1 MTKPHYP
8 SSPLPRRPSAPRGLR
23 RTAQQAVRVFRPSD
37 GTSVLQLHPDEVDPI
52 LTRKALDL
60 AMRVAEM
67 MLSHGASANDV
78 TLNALRITKAF
89 GLKAVHVDV
98 TYTSISVSHYRGHD
112 REPLTTLRVVRA
124 RSIDY
129 TRLQR
134 LQALVHRIEEE
145 QDVDEAFEVFAAIVR
160 APHPYRRWV
169 VTFGNAGVAAAVCVL
184 LNASFLITIVA
195 FLASAAIDLLIGWLA
210 RKQVPPFFMQVFAAA
225 IPTVAATALM
235 AGAYQGITWLEGVRP
250 ELIVAGGIVMMLSGL
265 SVVGAAQDAIDGYYV
280 TAGARSFEV
289 VILTLGIV
297 VGILMTLQLA
307 QRVGI
312 PVVLSGA
319 APPLGSLAQQLGGA
333 LLISAFFAISTYAG
347 PRTVVLCAGMGVLGW
362 VGYLAGTL
370 IGLGSISSS
379 AVGAFVAAMVSVHL
393 GRRLAVPSLALT
405 TAALVPLMPGS
416 MVYRG
421 LLEIMVHAGSR
432 TSFGEGTMTLLNAA
446 GVGLA
451 LAAGASLGTYLA
463 RPGRSNLRHASPR
476 GDGSRADKA
485 VAAGSPEAEGAT
497 QRLEAATTGTLPVVQ
512 VDGIRPE

>member
-1 MTKPHYP
+1 M
-8 SSPLPRRPSAPRGLR
+8 
-23 RTAQQAVRVFRPSD
+23 
-37 GTSVLQLHPDEVDPI
+37 DPI

-250 ELIVAGGIVMMLSGL
+250 ELIV
-265 SVVGAAQDAIDGYYV
+265 GAAQDAIDGYYV

-319 APPLGSLAQQLGGA
+319 APPLGSLAQQLGGS

-347 PRTVVLCAGMGVLGW
+347 PRTVVLFPGMGVLGW

-370 IGLGSISSS
+370 PSLGS
-379 AVGAFVAAMVSVHL
+379 SVL
-393 GRRLAVPSLALT
+393 DAPPAGQTAI
-405 TAALVPLMPGS
+405 TAA
-416 MVYRG
+416 
-421 LLEIMVHAGSR
+421 
-432 TSFGEGTMTLLNAA
+432 TLLWVLQIKREPMSAIA
-446 GVGLA
+446 CSR
-451 LAAGASLGTYLA
+451 ASL
-463 RPGRSNLRHASPR
+463 
-476 GDGSRADKA
+476 RAF
-485 VAAGSPEAEGAT
+485 
-497 QRLEAATTGTLPVVQ
+497 
-512 VDGIRPE
+512 